1 MKIIFAGTSD
11 FAVPTL
17 EALIASPYEVIAV
30 VTQPDKPRGRGREV
44 QMPPVKVI
52 AQAHSIPVLQPEKMR
67 DPASIAE
74 IKACGPVGAMVVAA
88 YGQIV
93 PGELLDWPAHGCVN
107 VHGSILPKYRGA
119 APIQHA
125 LIAGEKQTG
134 VTTMLMDVG
143 LDTGDI
149 LLQEA
154 VDIGPNENYGELSE
168 RLAWLGAKLLI
179 RTLNGIESGSIAP
192 IPQDNDLAS
201 TARSLKRDAGA
212 IDWSRSADEIVN
224 LIRGCT
230 PRPGAFTKLG
240 DMQVKVWRAT
250 VSRPNGE
257 LGASGEIAAIDRD
270 GIEVAAGSGSV
281 CLIEVQPESRKRMS
295 AADFARGGAKVGDRF
310 AVRFEIAE

>member
-1 MKIIFAGTSD
+1 MKIIFAGTSE

-17 EALIASPYEVIAV
+17 EALIASPYEVVAV
-30 VTQPDKPRGRGREV
+30 VTQPDKPKGRGREM

-52 AQAHSIPVLQPEKMR
+52 ALAHSIPVLQPEKMR

-74 IKACGPVGAMVVAA
+74 IKAFGPVGAMVVAA

-93 PGELLDWPAHGCVN
+93 PPELLSWPAHGCIN

-134 VTTMLMDVG
+134 VTTMLMDEG

-149 LLQEA
+149 LLQKA
-154 VDIGPNENYGELSE
+154 VDIYPNENAGDLTQ
-168 RLAWLGAKLLI
+168 RLALLGAELLI
-179 RTLNGIESGSIAP
+179 KTLVGLEEGTIAP
-192 IPQDNDLAS
+192 IPQTHDLA
-201 TARSLKRDAGA
+201 TIARSLKRDAGA
-212 IDWSRSADEIVN
+212 IDWTRAADDIVN

-240 DMQVKVWRAT
+240 GTQVKVW
-250 VSRPNGE
+250 
-257 LGASGEIAAIDRD
+257 GAVVAERDGQVGDPGEILGVDKD
-270 GIEVAAGSGSV
+270 GIVVAAGSGSV
-281 CLIEVQPESRKRMS
+281 RLMEVQPESRKKMS
-295 AADFARGGAKVGDRF
+295 AAEFARGGLKAGE
-310 AVRFEIAE
+310 RFEVRAAT

>member
-1 MKIIFAGTSD
+1 MPS
-11 FAVPTL
+11 L
-17 EALIASPYEVIAV
+17 EALIASPYEVVAV
-30 VTQPDKPRGRGREV
+30 VTQPDKPRGRGREL

-74 IKACGPVGAMVVAA
+74 IKAYGPVGAMVVAA

-93 PGELLDWPAHGCVN
+93 PPDLLDWPAHGCVN

-149 LLQEA
+149 LLQES
-154 VDIGPNENYGELSE
+154 VDIGPDETAGDLTP
-168 RLAWLGAKLLI
+168 RLALLGAKLLI
-179 RTLNGIESGSIAP
+179 RTLNDMEGGTIAP

-201 TARSLKRDAGA
+201 IARSLKRDAGV

-230 PRPGAFTKLG
+230 PKPGAFTKLG
-240 DMQVKVWRAT
+240 AAQVKVWHAT
-250 VSRPNGE
+250 LLGRDLKSRPSTE
-257 LGASGEIAAIDRD
+257 SGAPGQITSVGKD

-295 AADFARGGAKVGDRF
+295 AADFARGGVKLGDRF
-310 AVRFEIAE
+310 DVRFEMAQ